1 MSIELFATT
10 TFVALYNAFIEKAVN
25 DFLWP
30 NLKGIFKKKCYS
42 TLTSCFDHALNDV
55 MKKHPESNSENFRKL
70 LRDEVFENDDII
82 RSLPSLSN
90 KYISDIY
97 KKFLQNLEKSPELKI
112 LIKWHLLSI
121 SESTITKIN
130 KDFSKLASDIT
141 KVRDDV
147 HKMMMSKG
155 LSADV
160 TIKQAEKQTRKFDK
174 HIILRDDIK
183 TLLPLMQACK
193 ILNLYGT
200 RLIGKSILA
209 QQIIN
214 ASKKDAEIVDL
225 YYSEDINVIDVI
237 KEYDQT
243 QRIIVIDNL
252 NYRYGD
258 DYSERIID
266 FILESNLK
274 STFIITT
281 IEPLNDLTKGTST
294 RGILT
299 FRVKEFTL
307 GEMEK
312 IAFSYNMPNDFALK
326 ELVYNGYR
334 HPLVANACCKL
345 CEDDAWKGSKV
356 LKDLLFRVQYFDLPR
371 KLSVFVNR
379 FIPDEQTRHL
389 MARITLLRLGTI
401 HETTIVALAN
411 VLPTISGYKEKIN
424 SLIPDWLQ
432 QDNDVFHVSNLL
444 KYWQYGLLEEEKKS
458 CYIAT
463 AKSILSKR
471 ILTPTELSEIIICLV
486 NGGKYDD
493 AGYIYSSGLEKFKE
507 LESDVKEKPLF
518 ASFWI
523 DLPLP
528 DKMSDNVK
536 ITVRIS
542 QLTSSLTDAKYKKY
556 IVKDLLN
563 IAAIET
569 VSDKLKAFIYR
580 LLAFYAASINDIN
593 LAHKCIELNSKL
605 AMTNIELPNQYKKEQ
620 EELDEKFNQ
629 ISSYFLFTS
638 NNLDDFKKSLQ
649 NTKID
654 ISLSLAFSYSG
665 YIFGRLCPQG
675 DLTKSDWLTILS
687 SYNEYLKVIRETDN
701 ENLNIAFTT
710 RYLLV
715 VGKEIKDVDLL
726 EKYFKDLKQASP
738 NTLAMA
744 MYQYALGY
752 SYYINGNYKDAL
764 SILNEANKQ
773 SSNLSL
779 NVAHKILYLL
789 SYLYA
794 IDNNVEKRLAAI
806 NAIEFTDDGETTERD
821 KAEYYGEKA
830 LALWDAK
837 HKEAAIS
844 IIEDCLDISI
854 KLLQSDKDNY
864 LNKCLLSKVGMCVQQ
879 WYAYL
884 TKGDFLKDYATPMP
898 GLFTE
903 RFDSILAE
911 GDYDM
916 KPFGILLQ
924 AYHLDTLTIN
934 RNAGKLARQMME
946 CSKQHP
952 NRLHSVLNILTIPMI
967 LDRQYSALS
976 ELLSIDKQAKAQSSP
991 SDMPQ
996 ANPTDS
1002 FINFYILPLL
1012 MSYIVEVQ
1020 SMGGSTILGDV
1031 VIPLIKEAQ
1040 KYDRYCDIEIT
1051 NSIIDILEGKE
1062 IELSNVNIWVKVTS
1076 MIMNLAGNCSSADAF
1091 IYLYNVLRNNEKLY
1105 SSITGGDKL
1114 MYDFAFSVLQKQ
1126 INTRSYELDINSINE
1141 KGISYID
1148 CSPMKI
1154 RYKKVMKVFYFALK
1168 QDLNEPVN
1176 IKNQIIDWLD
1186 D

>member
-1 MSIELFATT
+1 MS
-10 TFVALYNAFIEKAVN
+10 
-25 DFLWP
+25 
-30 NLKGIFKKKCYS
+30 
-42 TLTSCFDHALNDV
+42 DV
-55 MKKHPESNSENFRKL
+55 SKVSE
-70 LRDEVFENDDII
+70 
-82 RSLPSLSN
+82 
-90 KYISDIY
+90 
-97 KKFLQNLEKSPELKI
+97 
-112 LIKWHLLSI
+112 
-121 SESTITKIN
+121 
-130 KDFSKLASDIT
+130 
-141 KVRDDV
+141 DV
-147 HKMMMSKG
+147 HKLMLSKG

-160 TIKQAEKQTRKFDK
+160 SIKQSNELTRRFDN
-174 HIILRDDIK
+174 HIILRDDIDN
-183 TLLPLMQACK
+183 LLHMLQSCK
-193 ILNLYGT
+193 ILNLYGA
-200 RLIGKSILA
+200 RLVGKSILA

-214 ASKKDAEIVDL
+214 ASKLEAETIDL
-225 YYSEDINVIDVI
+225 HYREDINVIDLI
-237 KEYDQT
+237 KAYDQS
-243 QRIIVIDNL
+243 QRTIVIDNL
-252 NYRYGD
+252 NFRYGL

-266 FILESNLK
+266 FILETNLK

-299 FRVKEFTL
+299 FQVKDFTL
-307 GEMEK
+307 GEMER

-326 ELVYNGYR
+326 NLVYNGYC

-687 SYNEYLKVIRETDN
+687 SYNEYLKAIRETDN

-952 NRLHSVLNILTIPMI
+952 NRLYSVLNILTIPMI

-1040 KYDRYCDIEIT
+1040 KYDGYCDIEIT

-1062 IELSNVNIWVKVTS
+1062 IDLSNVNIWVKVTS
-1076 MIMNLAGNCSSADAF
+1076 MIMNLAGDCSSTDAF
-1091 IYLYNVLRNNEKLY
+1091 IYLYNVLHNNEKLY
-1105 SSITGGDKL
+1105 CSIMGGEKL
-1114 MYDFAFSVLQKQ
+1114 MYDFAFSALLKQ
-1126 INTRSYELDINSINE
+1126 MNTHGDDLEIDSINE
-1141 KGISYID
+1141 KGILYIKG
-1148 CSPMKI
+1148 SSMKI
-1154 RYKKVMKVFYFALK
+1154 RYKKVMKVLYFALK
-1168 QDLNEPVN
+1168 QELNVPAN

-1186 D
+1186 E

>member
-1 MSIELFATT
+1 MELFVIAT
-10 TFVALYNAFIEKAVN
+10 FKALYNAFLKKSVDDVLWPGLKGLFRKKGYSSLESCFNQALNKVMEKHSDSNTESVRKKLKEEFIEK
-25 DFLWP
+25 
-30 NLKGIFKKKCYS
+30 G
-42 TLTSCFDHALNDV
+42 
-55 MKKHPESNSENFRKL
+55 
-70 LRDEVFENDDII
+70 DII
-82 RSLPSLSN
+82 ANLPSSSDT
-90 KYISDIY
+90 YISEIY
-97 KKFLQNLEKSPELKI
+97 KVYLHYLDESPILKR
-112 LIKWHLLSI
+112 LVKWHFI
-121 SESTITKIN
+121 SLTESAMTKIN
-130 KDFSKLASDIT
+130 DDFSHLASDVS
-141 KVRDDV
+141 KVSNDV
-147 HKMMMSKG
+147 HKLMLSKG
-155 LSADV
+155 LSSDV
-160 TIKQAEKQTRKFDK
+160 TIKQSDKQTRRFDR
-174 HIILRDDIK
+174 HIILRDDVGN
-183 TLLPLMQACK
+183 LLPMLQACK
-193 ILNLYGT
+193 ILNLYGA

-214 ASKKDAEIVDL
+214 ASKLDAEIIDL
-225 YYSEDINVIDVI
+225 HYRKDINAIDII
-237 KEYDQT
+237 KDYDQS

-252 NYRYGD
+252 NYRFGD

-281 IEPLNDLTKGTST
+281 IEPLKDLTKGTST

-299 FRVKEFTL
+299 FQVKEFTVD
-307 GEMEK
+307 EMEK
-312 IAFSYNMPNDFALK
+312 IAYSYEMPHDFVLK
-326 ELVYNGYR
+326 KLVYNGFC

-345 CEDDAWKGSKV
+345 CKDDEWKGSKV
-356 LKDLLFRVQYFDLPR
+356 LEDLLFRVQYFDLPR
-371 KLSVFVNR
+371 KLSVFVSR
-379 FIPDEQTRHL
+379 FVPEEHTRHL
-389 MARITLLRLGTI
+389 MARISLLRLGTI
-401 HETTIVALAN
+401 HETTIIALAN
-411 VLPTISGYKEKIN
+411 VHPSISGYKEKLTA
-424 SLIPDWLQ
+424 LIPDWIQ
-432 QDNDVFHVSNLL
+432 QDKNVFHVSNLL
-444 KYWQYGLLEEEKKS
+444 KYWNYGLLEEEKKS

-463 AKSILSKR
+463 AKSILNKKV
-471 ILTPTELSEIIICLV
+471 LTPIELSEIIICLV
-486 NGGKYDD
+486 NGGQYDD
-493 AGYIYSSGLEKFKE
+493 AGYIYTSALEKLKE
-507 LESDVKEKPLF
+507 FESDIKEKPLF

-528 DKMSDNVK
+528 DKMSDDVK
-536 ITVRIS
+536 IIVRIS
-542 QLTSSLTDAKYKKY
+542 QLTSFITEEKYKKY
-556 IVKDLLN
+556 IVKDLLR
-563 IAAIET
+563 IANLET
-569 VSDKLKAFIYR
+569 VPDKLKFFTYR
-580 LLAFYAASINDIN
+580 LLAFYAASISDLD
-593 LAHKCIELNSKL
+593 LAHTCIELNSKL
-605 AMTNIELPNQYKKEQ
+605 AMTTIDLPSQFKKEQ

-629 ISSYFLFTS
+629 ISTYFLFTS
-638 NNLDDFKKSLQ
+638 KDLEEFKKSLQ
-649 NTKID
+649 NAKID
-654 ISLSLAFSYSG
+654 ISLSLAFEFSRYTL
-665 YIFGRLCPQG
+665 GRLCPEK
-675 DLTKSDWLTILS
+675 DLNKLDWITILS
-687 SYNEYLKVIRETDN
+687 KYNEYLKAIRETDN

-773 SSNLSL
+773 SSNLPL

-1002 FINFYILPLL
+1002 FMNFYILPLL
-1012 MSYIVEVQ
+1012 MNYIVEMQ
-1020 SMGGSTILGDV
+1020 SMGSSTILGDV
-1031 VIPLIKEAQ
+1031 VISLIKEAQ
-1040 KYDRYCDIEIT
+1040 EYDGYCDKEIT
-1051 NSIIDILEGKE
+1051 NSIIDIIEGKE
-1062 IELSNVNIWVKVTS
+1062 VDLSNVNISVKVTS
-1076 MIMNLAGNCSSADAF
+1076 MIMNLAGDCRSTDAF
-1091 IYLYNVLRNNEKLY
+1091 IYLYSIIHNNEKLY
-1105 SSITGGDKL
+1105 SSIVGGDRL
-1114 MYDFAFSVLQKQ
+1114 MCDFAFSVLQKQ
-1126 INTRSYELDINSINE
+1126 INTRSYELDINCING

-1148 CSPMKI
+1148 SSPMKI

-1168 QDLNEPVN
+1168 QDLNEPAN

-1186 D
+1186 E

>member
-10 TFVALYNAFIEKAVN
+10 TFVALYNAFIEKAVD

-30 NLKGIFKKKCYS
+30 NLKGIFKKKSYS

-97 KKFLQNLEKSPELKI
+97 KKFLQNLEKSPKLKI

-121 SESTITKIN
+121 SEITITKIN

-193 ILNLYGT
+193 ILNLYGA

-225 YYSEDINVIDVI
+225 HYSEDINVIDVI

-281 IEPLNDLTKGTST
+281 IEPLKDLTKGTST

-299 FRVKEFTL
+299 FQVKEFTVD
-307 GEMEK
+307 EMEK
-312 IAFSYNMPNDFALK
+312 VAYSYEMPHDFVLK
-326 ELVYNGYR
+326 KLVYNGFC

-345 CEDDAWKGSKV
+345 CKDDEWKGSKV
-356 LKDLLFRVQYFDLPR
+356 LEDLLFRVQYFDLPR
-371 KLSVFVNR
+371 KLSVFVSR
-379 FIPDEQTRHL
+379 FVPEEHTRHL
-389 MARITLLRLGTI
+389 MARISLLRLETI
-401 HETTIVALAN
+401 HETTIIALAN
-411 VLPTISGYKEKIN
+411 VHPSISGYKEKLTA
-424 SLIPDWLQ
+424 LIPDWIQ
-432 QDNDVFHVSNLL
+432 QDKDVFHVSNLL
-444 KYWQYGLLEEEKKS
+444 KYWNYGLLEEEKKS

-463 AKSILSKR
+463 AKSILNKKV
-471 ILTPTELSEIIICLV
+471 LTPIELSEIIICLV
-486 NGGKYDD
+486 NGGQYDD
-493 AGYIYSSGLEKFKE
+493 AGYIYTSALEKLKKF
-507 LESDVKEKPLF
+507 ESDIKEKPLF

-528 DKMSDNVK
+528 DKMSDDVK
-536 ITVRIS
+536 IIVRIS
-542 QLTSSLTDAKYKKY
+542 QLTSSITEEKYKKY
-556 IVKDLLN
+556 IVKDLLR
-563 IAAIET
+563 IANLET
-569 VSDKLKAFIYR
+569 VPDKLKFFTYR
-580 LLAFYAASINDIN
+580 LLAFYAASISDID
-593 LAHKCIELNSKL
+593 LAHTCIELNSKL
-605 AMTNIELPNQYKKEQ
+605 AMTTIDLASQFKKEQ

-629 ISSYFLFTS
+629 ISTYFLFTS
-638 NNLDDFKKSLQ
+638 KDLEEFKKSLQ
-649 NTKID
+649 NAKID
-654 ISLSLAFSYSG
+654 ISLSLAFEFSRYTL
-665 YIFGRLCPQG
+665 GRLCPER
-675 DLTKSDWLTILS
+675 DLNKSDWITILS
-687 SYNEYLKVIRETDN
+687 KYNEYLKAIRETAND
-701 ENLNIAFTT
+701 NLNIAFTT
-710 RYLLV
+710 QVLLIE
-715 VGKEIKDVDLL
+715 GKEVKDMDLL
-726 EKYFKDLKQASP
+726 NHDIEEIKHTNPDS
-738 NTLAMA
+738 LAIA
-744 MYQYALGY
+744 MYKYALGY
-752 SYYINGNYKDAL
+752 SYYVNGMLNDAL
-764 SILNEANKQ
+764 KVLEEANKQ
-773 SSNLSL
+773 SSELPQI
-779 NVAHKILYLL
+779 VANQTLYLL

-794 IDNNVEKRLAAI
+794 LEGNIDKRLSAI
-806 NAIEFTDDGETTERD
+806 NDINFTDNTETTERD

-837 HKEAAIS
+837 HKDDAIS
-844 IIEDCLDISI
+844 MIEDCLDIAI
-854 KLLQSDKDNY
+854 NLIQTDKDNY
-864 LNKCLLSKVGMCVQQ
+864 LYKCLLSKVGMCVQQ

-884 TKGDFLKDYATPMP
+884 TKGEFLKDYAIPMP

-934 RNAGKLARQMME
+934 KNASRIAKQMLE
-946 CSKQHP
+946 CSKRHP

-967 LDRQYSALS
+967 LDKQYSALS
-976 ELLSIDKQAKAQSSP
+976 ELMRIDKLAKEQPSP
-991 SDMPQ
+991 SGMPQ

-1002 FINFYILPLL
+1002 FMNFYILPLL
-1012 MSYIVEVQ
+1012 MNYIVEIQ
-1020 SMGGSTILGDV
+1020 SMGSSTILGDV
-1031 VIPLIKEAQ
+1031 VISLIKEAQ
-1040 KYDRYCDIEIT
+1040 EYDGYCDKEIT
-1051 NSIIDILEGKE
+1051 NSIIDIIEGKKAD
-1062 IELSNVNIWVKVTS
+1062 LSNVNISVKVTS
-1076 MIMNLAGNCSSADAF
+1076 MIMNLAGDCRSTDAF
-1091 IYLYNVLRNNEKLY
+1091 IYLYSIIHNNEKLY
-1105 SSITGGDKL
+1105 SSIVGGDKL
-1114 MYDFAFSVLQKQ
+1114 MCDFAFSVLQKQ

-1148 CSPMKI
+1148 SSPMKI

-1168 QDLNEPVN
+1168 QDLNEPAN
-1176 IKNQIIDWLD
+1176 IKNQIVDWLD